1 MPKSH
6 IPRSGLIG
14 TWPRNLCFNQQAGVM
29 KFKLLPLLLVLPSL
43 GAQVSADK
51 SKIVIDDVDL
61 QGAVHLPES
70 AKRQLVVDLMNR
82 EYPENSEWVADVE
95 DKAVRAETEGWR
107 DRENQGY
114 IGFSVGATFK
124 TLRQEPGLR
133 HVLVTIQLNEGKQK
147 RLKGIAFRFVA
158 TQPSGPSF
166 DTASLRKLIPLN
178 DGEVYNRNKFYSGL
192 DAVMQAYQDRGFV
205 DFTSNVESQVD
216 DATQTVEFVVE
227 LSEGKQYRWGN
238 IQVVGP
244 DPKLEMLLKT
254 QLKMGSLVN
263 PKLIEDFYRDNKS
276 ALPVG
281 ASPKNVIWQY
291 DRERATVDLTFD
303 LRGPS
308 SL

>member
-1 MPKSH
+1 
-6 IPRSGLIG
+6 
-14 TWPRNLCFNQQAGVM
+14 M
-29 KFKLLPLLLVLPSL
+29 KFRLLPVLLVLPSL

-70 AKRQLVVDLMNR
+70 AKRQLVVDLMHR

-95 DKAVRAETEGWR
+95 DKAVRAETEGWP

-114 IGFSVGATFK
+114 IGFSVGASFK
-124 TLRQEPGLR
+124 TLWQEPGLR

-147 RLKGIAFRFVA
+147 RLKGIGFRFVA

-178 DGEVYNRNKFYSGL
+178 DGKVYKRDKFYSGL
-192 DAVMQAYQDRGFV
+192 DAVLHAYQERGFV
-205 DFTSNVESQVD
+205 DFTSDVESQAD
-216 DATQTVEFVVE
+216 DTNQTVEFVVQ
-227 LSEGKQYRWGN
+227 LNSGKQYRWGN
-238 IQVVGP
+238 IQVFGL
-244 DPKLEMLLKT
+244 DPKMEMLLKT
-254 QLKMGSLVN
+254 QLKIGSPVN

-276 ALPVG
+276 ALPVD
-281 ASPKNVIWQY
+281 ASPKNVNWQY